1 MKKLPTNI
9 QKLVSANSVEL
20 LNGYIRIINS
30 KSINQFLEILKGKD
44 FWESDIPFATTVF
57 GDVVAWNL
65 DGYIQLYKMT
75 DGISEIVMC
84 GDEFFAQN
92 IEDSTFQNTYFDLDL
107 FYNAEKKY
115 GKISPDQCYAFLPI
129 PALGGKKELN
139 SIEIQPLLPY
149 LTLLSDTF

>member
-57 GDVVAWNL
+57 GDV
-65 DGYIQLYKMT
+65 
-75 DGISEIVMC
+75 IVMC